1 MKPKIFIGS
10 SSGGKRI
17 VNALQTTL
25 ENAGYEYDIS
35 PWFLGVFNLS
45 STNIEALEK
54 QLDNSDFAILVLT
67 PDDITTKK
75 GELKVTP
82 RDNVILE
89 LGLFIGRLGRK
100 RTYVICEKNVEIELP
115 SDLLG
120 ITVGY
125 FSNSSDDSELLNKLN
140 SLSYTIHSA
149 ISDVFSDNYL
159 FSDLRKSAERIIS
172 KKQPMFSNALDDSVY
187 SFIPRILQLLCDDE
201 YCTKYE
207 RKVVITPDEGGKQF
221 KIETST
227 VMTLHTNKNCYGNTN
242 PSWYSSE
249 ENRDNIKHIKFSID
263 GEDLL
268 TEYNSSRELLFR
280 TKRDHYS
287 PYGEI
292 RKPIQY
298 QTNQQ
303 SHIIESEIENTRQ
316 GDGFHRTH
324 TMFERLAKNIS
335 ITLQLSG
342 PYASKWALSVFPFTA
357 FKYSTSPYSDEYS
370 QKNTTL
376 QNCQIDFRGWALPGW
391 GYNCL
396 VCPIPIERENL

>member
-1 MKPKIFIGS
+1 MRPKIFIGS
-10 SSGGKRI
+10 SSNGKRV
-17 VNALQTTL
+17 VNALQTTF
-25 ENAGYEYDIS
+25 EKAGYEYDIS

-67 PDDITTKK
+67 PDDITIKK
-75 GELKVTP
+75 GETKVTP

-100 RTYVICEKNVEIELP
+100 RTYIVCERSVEIELP

-120 ITVGY
+120 VTVGY

-140 SLSYTIHSA
+140 PLAFAIHA
-149 ISDVFSDNYL
+149 VTSDIHNDDYL
-159 FSDLRKSAERIIS
+159 FADFRKSAERII
-172 KKQPMFSNALDDSVY
+172 KTKQPTFSSSLDNTVY
-187 SFIPRILQLLCDDE
+187 PLIPRILKLLCDDE
-201 YCTKYE
+201 YCVKYE
-207 RKVVITPDEGGKQF
+207 RKVVITPNENGTQF
-221 KIETST
+221 GIETLT
-227 VMTLHTNKNCYGNTN
+227 VMKLHTNKDCYGDTN

-249 ENRDNIKHIKFSID
+249 ENRDNIKYIKFNLD
-263 GEDLL
+263 DEDLL

-280 TKRDHYS
+280 TKRDHYN
-287 PYGEI
+287 PFGAI

-298 QTNQQ
+298 RRKQQ
-303 SHIIESEIENTRQ
+303 SHIIEIETESTRQ
-316 GDGFHRTH
+316 GYGFHRTH
-324 TMFERLAKNIS
+324 TMFETLTRNIS

-342 PYASKWALSVFPFTA
+342 PHASKWALSVFPFTA
-357 FKYSTSPYSDEYS
+357 FKYSTSPYSDEYT

-391 GYNCL
+391 GYNYL
-396 VCPIPIERENL
+396 VRPIPTER